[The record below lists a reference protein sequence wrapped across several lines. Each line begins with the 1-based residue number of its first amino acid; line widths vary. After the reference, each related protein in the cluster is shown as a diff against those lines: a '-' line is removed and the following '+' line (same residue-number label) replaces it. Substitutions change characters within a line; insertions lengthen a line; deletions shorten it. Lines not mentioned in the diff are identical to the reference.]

1 MADKIT
7 AKNVDTP
14 RAVHEAGQFV
24 AKCVDVIDLG
34 EKVQDYDP
42 KKPKY
47 LAPKCALVFRT
58 GEKNPETSEY
68 LDVSVEYTVSMG
80 EKSNMRP
87 FLEGWRGKAYTPAE
101 ADEGVPLDKLEGRWA
116 LIQIGHKTSKAG
128 KSYAII
134 MTAMGV
140 PKGMALPTFGAYERA
155 KFWSD
160 RKAEYLKDADAYR
173 DEIGINRDGSQ
184 INTKGRVTAEE
195 SGGIGF
201 PMSDDEGNGFEDHN
215 SLPF

>member
-1 MADKIT
+1 MADKVMARNTDVQRPIH
-7 AKNVDTP
+7 DT
-14 RAVHEAGQFV
+14 GQFV

-34 EKVQDYDP
+34 DKVQDFDP

-87 FLEGWRGKAYTPAE
+87 FLEGWRGKAYTPEE
-101 ADEGVPLDKLEGRWA
+101 ADAGVPLDKLEGRWA
-116 LIQIGHKTSKAG
+116 LIQVGHKTSKKG
-128 KSYAII
+128 KDYAII

-140 PKGMALPTFGAYERA
+140 PKSMTLPTFGPYERA
-155 KFWSD
+155 KFWDD
-160 RKAEYLKDADAYR
+160 RKAEYKKEADAYR
-173 DEIGINRDGSQ
+173 EEIGAMPEPNQ
-184 INTKGRVTAEE
+184 AK
-195 SGGIGF
+195 
-201 PMSDDEGNGFEDHN
+201 DDEFEEFPNALEPQDD
-215 SLPF
+215 LPF